1 MSKGNLFLGFGRGK
15 VGDVVFS
22 RLNGE
27 QVTRARNRKPKNP
40 QTPLQLLQR
49 SIMKTVSTAYSTF
62 INIAD
67 HSFQGFETGTPNQSR
82 FVQRNVEM
90 FRERLAE
97 LINTADPE
105 EIVTS
110 QEANFNAASV
120 MVPLI
125 NAYIISEGHLPSVG
139 LQFGQIGESSDYGFH
154 FPLVGTLAANPTY
167 ADIVSGAGL
176 QQGDQLTFCALVHKD
191 SSGFD
196 DTAAITSFEFARV
209 ILEPNEGDMST
220 PFFTAIGSQSGI
232 NAPNAR
238 NEGTV
243 VFSYANNIVTVNG
256 INGVNNWRGQNSS
269 IAGLAIIVSRQSGN
283 VWQRSTEQFTLVP
296 SGPVD
301 EHGSE
306 WDYLTQLLGDAVLSF
321 MKGTS
326 STLYLNQAESGF

>member
-49 SIMKTVSTAYSTF
+49 SIMKTVSTAYSAF
-62 INIAD
+62 IQIAD

-125 NAYIISEGHLPSVG
+125 NDYFISEGHLPSIG

-154 FPLVGTLAANPTY
+154 FPLAGTLAATPTY
-167 ADIVSGAGL
+167 ADIVRGLGL
-176 QQGDQLTFCALVHKD
+176 QQGDQLTFCALVHND
-191 SSGFD
+191 SSGFA
-196 DTAAITSFEFARV
+196 DTAAITSFQFARV
-209 ILEPNEGDMST
+209 ILEPGEGDMTT
-220 PFFTAIGSQSGI
+220 PFFAAGEI

-238 NEGTV
+238 NEGSV
-243 VFSYANNIVTVNG
+243 RLSYANNIITVNG
-256 INGVNNWRGQNSS
+256 VNGVNNWRGQTSS
-269 IAGLAIIVSRQSGN
+269 IVGMAIIVSRQSGN
-283 VWQRSTEQFTLVP
+283 VWMRSTEKFTLIP

-301 EHGSE
+301 NHGSE